1 MADSTIALL
10 VLGGVIGL
18 FVWNRLPVGAV
29 ALGTVL
35 ALWATDLLT
44 LEEATAG
51 FGDPVVV
58 FIATLFVVSE
68 GIDRTGITS
77 WAGGHLVAI
86 AGDSHV
92 RLLVAVMAL
101 CAGLT
106 ALISLNGAVA
116 ALLPMVVVIA
126 LRTARPASRMLMP
139 MVFAGS
145 AGSLLVLTGSPVNI
159 IVSEASEGAGAGA
172 FSYFEFAWVGVPI
185 LVGSMLLAVLLAPK
199 VLPDRSPRTSTLD
212 LSRHAEVLAGYYG
225 LADGFYRL
233 RVREGSPLI
242 GTPPDALDLSG
253 YPGLA
258 LIGLQAAGLDEPRPV
273 RTAVEAD
280 DVLVVS
286 GDSEQVSRMAV
297 EQLVAVAMRP
307 LREEEPEALVNRE
320 VGVVEVVVP
329 PRSPLVGETV
339 FPGMVRDEELVILAV
354 NHYGNDTGPGPVE
367 LAAGDALLLYGTWDA
382 VDTLVDDRDVVVVD
396 SPDLVRRQ
404 VPLGPKAAQ
413 AGAVLVA
420 MVALLA
426 LGIVPP
432 AVAGLLGALGMVLT
446 RVLTS
451 SQAYRAVSWETVVLV
466 GGLIPLSTA
475 IQRSGAGDDIA
486 EVVLDVVGTGR
497 PVLLLAAMFVLTSIM
512 GLVLSNT
519 ATVLIVLP
527 IALSAASEG
536 GVAVQPML
544 MLLAVAAS
552 AALLTPVQTPGN
564 MMIMKPAGYRFGD
577 YWKLGLPLLVLWLA
591 VSLLVIPAVWP
602 L

>member
-1 MADSTIALL
+1 MADSTVALL
-10 VLGGVIGL
+10 VLGGVIAL
-18 FVWNRLPVGAV
+18 FIWNRLPVAAV

-51 FGDPVVV
+51 FGDPVVL
-58 FIATLFVVSE
+58 FIATLFVVSD

-77 WAGGHLVAI
+77 WAGGRLVAL
-86 AGDSHV
+86 AGDSAA

-101 CAGLT
+101 CAVLT

-116 ALLPMVVVIA
+116 ALLPMAVVVA

-159 IVSEASEGAGAGA
+159 IVSEAAEGAGAGSFA
-172 FSYFEFAWVGVPI
+172 YFEFAWVGVPI
-185 LVGSMLLAVLLAPK
+185 LLGSMLLAVVLAPR
-199 VLPDRSPRTSTLD
+199 VLPDRKPRTATAD
-212 LSRHAEVLAGYYG
+212 LSRHAEVLADYYG
-225 LADGFYRL
+225 IADGFYRL
-233 RVREGSPLI
+233 RVREGSPLV
-242 GTPPDALDLSG
+242 GTAPDDLDLSG
-253 YPGLA
+253 YPGLT
-258 LIGLQAAGLDEPRPV
+258 LFGLQAGVAEPRPV
-273 RTAVEAD
+273 RDVLEAD

-307 LREEEPEALVNRE
+307 LREDEPQALVNRE
-320 VGVVEVVVP
+320 VAVVEVVVP
-329 PRSPLVGETV
+329 PRSPLVGEEV
-339 FPGMVRDEELVILAV
+339 FPGMVRSEELVILAV
-354 NHYGNDTGPGPVE
+354 RHHGSDTGQGPIEVE
-367 LAAGDALLLYGTWDA
+367 AGDALLLYGTWDA
-382 VDTLVDDRDVVVVD
+382 VDTLVDDRDIVVVD
-396 SPDLVRRQ
+396 SPDRVRRQ
-404 VPLGPKAAQ
+404 VPLGPKAPQ
-413 AGAVLVA
+413 AAVVLVA

-432 AVAGLLGALGMVLT
+432 AVAGILGALGMVLS
-446 RVLTS
+446 RVLTTN
-451 SQAYRAVSWETVVLV
+451 QAYRAISWDTVVLV

-475 IQRSGAGDDIA
+475 IQRSGAGDEIA
-486 EVVLDVVGTGR
+486 GRVLDVVGTDR
-497 PVLLLAAMFVLTSIM
+497 PILLLAAIFVLTSVM

-527 IALSAASEG
+527 IALSAAAEG
-536 GVAVQPML
+536 GVSVQPML

-564 MMIMKPAGYRFGD
+564 MMIMAPAGYRFGD
-577 YWKLGLPLLVLWLA
+577 YWKLGLPLLLLWLA

>member
-10 VLGGVIGL
+10 VLAAVIGL
-18 FVWNRLPVGAV
+18 FIWNRLPVGAV

-35 ALWATDLLT
+35 ALWATGLLE

-68 GIDRTGITS
+68 GIDRTGLTA
-77 WAGGHLVAI
+77 WAGGRLVAL

-101 CAGLT
+101 CAVLT

-126 LRTARPASRMLMP
+126 LRTARPSSRLLMP

-159 IVSEASEGAGAGA
+159 IVSEAADGAGAGA

-185 LVGSMLLAVLLAPK
+185 LLGSMVLSVLLAPR
-199 VLPDRSPRTSTLD
+199 VLPDRTPRTSTPD
-212 LSRHAEVLAGYYG
+212 LSRHAEELAGHYG

-242 GTPPDALDLSG
+242 GTPPDALDLSD
-253 YPGLA
+253 YAGLA
-258 LIGLQAAGLDEPRPV
+258 LWGIQAGVDEPRPV
-273 RTAVEAD
+273 RHVVEAD

-307 LREEEPEALVNRE
+307 LREDEPEALVNRE

-339 FPGMVRDEELVILAV
+339 FPGMVRDEDMVILAV
-354 NHYGNDTGPGPVE
+354 SHRGSDTGPGAVV
-367 LAAGDALLLYGTWDA
+367 LRAGDALLLYGTWDA

-404 VPLGPKAAQ
+404 VPLGPRAPQAAV
-413 AGAVLVA
+413 VLVA

-426 LGIVPP
+426 LGVVPP
-432 AVAGLLGALGMVLT
+432 AVAGLLGALGMVLSG
-446 RVLTS
+446 VLTS
-451 SQAYRAVSWETVVLV
+451 AQAYRAVSWETVVLV

-527 IALSAASEG
+527 IALSAAAEG

-564 MMIMKPAGYRFGD
+564 MMIMAPAGYRFGD
-577 YWKLGLPLLVLWLA
+577 YWKLGLPLLVLWLG

>member
-1 MADSTIALL
+1 VTDAAVALS
-10 VLGGVIGL
+10 VLAGVIVL
-18 FVWNRLPVGAV
+18 FIWNRLPVGAV

-35 ALWATDLLT
+35 VLWATDLLE

-68 GIDRTGITS
+68 GIDRTGLTA
-77 WAGGHLVAI
+77 WAGGRLVSL
-86 AGDSHV
+86 AGESSL
-92 RLLVAVMAL
+92 RLLVSVMAL

-116 ALLPMVVVIA
+116 ALLPMVMVVA
-126 LRTARPASRMLMP
+126 VRTARPASRMLMP

-159 IVSEASEGAGAGA
+159 IVSEAADSAGSGA

-185 LVGSMLLAVLLAPK
+185 LLGSMVLGALLAPR
-199 VLPDRSPRTSTLD
+199 VLPDRTPRTATPD
-212 LSRHAEVLAGYYG
+212 LSRHAEELAGHYG
-225 LADGFYRL
+225 IADGFYRL
-233 RVREGSPLI
+233 RVRQGSPLI
-242 GTPPDALDLSG
+242 GTPPGGLDLSA
-253 YPGLA
+253 YPGLT
-258 LIGLQAAGLDEPRPV
+258 LIGMQAGLAEPQPV
-273 RTAVEAD
+273 RHVLEAD
-280 DVLVVS
+280 DVLVVA

-297 EQLVAVAMRP
+297 EQLVAVAMQP
-307 LREEEPEALVNRE
+307 LREDAPEALVNRE

-339 FPGMVRDEELVILAV
+339 FPGMVRDEQLVILAIS
-354 NHYGNDTGPGPVE
+354 HYGNDTGAGPVE
-367 LAAGDALLLYGTWDA
+367 LQGGDALLLYGTWDA
-382 VDTLVDDRDVVVVD
+382 VDTLIDDRDIVVVD

-404 VPLGPKAAQ
+404 VPLGPKAGQ
-413 AGAVLVA
+413 ALAVLVG
-420 MVALLA
+420 MVLLLA

-432 AVAGLLGALGMVLT
+432 AVAGILGALGMVLT

-486 EVVLDVVGTGR
+486 QVVLDVVGTDR
-497 PVLLLAAMFVLTSIM
+497 PVLLLAAMFVLTSVM

-527 IALSAASEG
+527 IALSAAAEG
-536 GVAVQPML
+536 GVAVQPMM

-564 MMIMKPAGYRFGD
+564 MMIMAPAGYRFGD
-577 YWKLGLPLLVLWLA
+577 YWKLGLPLLLLWMA
-591 VSLLVIPAVWP
+591 ISLVVIPAVWP

>member
-1 MADSTIALL
+1 MSDSTVALL
-10 VLGGVIGL
+10 VLAGVIAL
-18 FVWNRLPVGAV
+18 FIWNRLPVGAV

-35 ALWATDLLT
+35 VLWATDLLT
-44 LEEATAG
+44 LDEATAG

-58 FIATLFVVSE
+58 FIATLFVVSD
-68 GIDRTGITS
+68 GIDRTGLTA
-77 WAGGHLVAI
+77 WAGGRLVAL
-86 AGDSHV
+86 AGDSSL
-92 RLLVAVMAL
+92 RLLISVMGL
-101 CAGLT
+101 CAALT

-116 ALLPMVVVIA
+116 ALLPMVVVVA

-159 IVSEASEGAGAGA
+159 IVSEAADSAGAGA

-185 LVGSMLLAVLLAPK
+185 LLGSIAVTALLAPR
-199 VLPDRSPRTSTLD
+199 VLPDRTPRTATPD

-225 LADGFYRL
+225 IADGFYRL

-242 GTPPDALDLSG
+242 GSAPDALDLSG
-253 YPGLA
+253 YPGLT
-258 LIGLQAAGLDEPRPV
+258 LIGMQAGVDEPQPV
-273 RTAVEAD
+273 RRVVDAD

-286 GDSEQVSRMAV
+286 GDSEQVSRLAV
-297 EQLVAVAMRP
+297 EQVMAVAMRP
-307 LREEEPEALVNRE
+307 LREDAPEDLVNRE

-339 FPGMVRDEELVILAV
+339 FPGMVRDQELVILAV
-354 NHYGNDTGPGPVE
+354 SHYGTDTGPGPVE
-367 LAAGDALLLYGTWDA
+367 LEAGDALLLYGSWGA
-382 VDTLVDDRDVVVVD
+382 VDTLLDDRDVVVVD
-396 SPDLVRRQ
+396 SPDLLRRQ

-413 AGAVLVA
+413 AGVVLVA
-420 MVALLA
+420 MVVLLA

-486 EVVLDVVGTGR
+486 QVVLDVVGTDE
-497 PVLLLAAMFVLTSIM
+497 PVLLLAAMFVLTSVM

-527 IALSAASEG
+527 IALAAASEG

-564 MMIMKPAGYRFGD
+564 MMIMAPAGYRFGD

-591 VSLLVIPAVWP
+591 VCLAVIPAVWP

>member
-1 MADSTIALL
+1 MSDSTVALL
-10 VLGGVIGL
+10 VLAGVIGL

-35 ALWATDLLT
+35 VLWATDLLT
-44 LEEATAG
+44 LDEATAG

-68 GIDRTGITS
+68 GIDRAGITA
-77 WAGGHLVAI
+77 WAGGRLVAL
-86 AGDSHV
+86 AGDSSL
-92 RLLVAVMAL
+92 RLLVAVMGL
-101 CAGLT
+101 CAALT

-116 ALLPMVVVIA
+116 ALLPMVVVVA
-126 LRTARPASRMLMP
+126 LRTAQPASRMLMP

-159 IVSEASEGAGAGA
+159 IVSEAADSVGAGA

-185 LVGSMLLAVLLAPK
+185 LLGSMALGAVLAPR
-199 VLPDRSPRTSTLD
+199 VLPDRTSRSATSD

-225 LADGFYRL
+225 IADGFYRL

-242 GTPPDALDLSG
+242 GTPPGTLDLSG
-253 YPGLA
+253 YPGLT
-258 LIGLQAAGLDEPRPV
+258 LIGMQAGLDEPQPV
-273 RTAVEAD
+273 RHAIDAD

-286 GDSEQVSRMAV
+286 GDSDQVSRLAV
-297 EQLVAVAMRP
+297 EQVMAVAMRP
-307 LREEEPEALVNRE
+307 LREDAPADLVNRE

-354 NHYGNDTGPGPVE
+354 SHHGNDTGTGPVE
-367 LAAGDALLLYGTWDA
+367 LRAGDALLLYGSWGA
-382 VDTLVDDRDVVVVD
+382 VDTLVDDRDIVVVD

-404 VPLGPKAAQ
+404 VPLGPRATQ
-413 AGAVLVA
+413 AGVVLVA
-420 MVALLA
+420 MVVLLA
-426 LGIVPP
+426 FGIVPP
-432 AVAGLLGALGMVLT
+432 AVAGILGALGMVLT

-486 EVVLDVVGTGR
+486 QVVLDVVGTDE
-497 PVLLLAAMFVLTSIM
+497 PVLLLAAMFVLTSVM

-527 IALSAASEG
+527 IALSAAAEG

-564 MMIMKPAGYRFGD
+564 MMVMAPAGYRFGD
-577 YWKLGLPLLVLWLA
+577 YWKLGLPLLLLWLA
-591 VSLLVIPAVWP
+591 VSLAVIPAVWP